1 MVLIRTKLRAL
12 STALC
17 ASVAVLVLAT
27 SAVAAPGFQWLE
39 PYDVTFSVIKGGTGP
54 FTSGA
59 NFGQA
64 ATANLETTNL
74 GTATDVGPSTA
85 FMRAFMDARS
95 GFISDTDATQVV
107 DFNRAFRL
115 SGSTN
120 GWQVSITGFYLGFL
134 GIQPLGSL
142 NPTASV
148 EVFGGVDSLDVA
160 ASPLHVLDTVA
171 LSNTGMTSISK
182 GITVASLSDGN
193 YEFTGSL
200 AAGGSV
206 LHSPGVR
213 PGLLRFLLDSARVRP
228 VVDPE
233 CRAESRGFAPAAPAH
248 PSAAGA
254 AGPHR
259 QFRPDGGVLRVRR
272 HSPGGPWAL
281 ERPAPG
287 DGADHADLSVVIE
300 QPQSSLDPS
309 RGLLART
316 LRHREARLLPLRE
329 APIHLVDGLQTHLL
343 RHVGGEG

>member
-27 SAVAAPGFQWLE
+27 PAVAAPGFQCLE

-206 LHSPGVR
+206 LHSLGFGQGFSDFFSIPLGYGLSLTLNAVPRAAALPPPPPLIPPQPVPPDLIANSGPTEAFFVSADIPQEVPGPSSVLLLVTALTMLIFLSLSNSHNR
-213 PGLLRFLLDSARVRP
+213 PWTRHAGFLLGRSAT
-228 VVDPE
+228 
-233 CRAESRGFAPAAPAH
+233 GKPAFFHSAKP
-248 PSAAGA
+248 PSI
-254 AGPHR
+254 
-259 QFRPDGGVLRVRR
+259 
-272 HSPGGPWAL
+272 S
-281 ERPAPG
+281 
-287 DGADHADLSVVIE
+287 
-300 QPQSSLDPS
+300 
-309 RGLLART
+309 
-316 LRHREARLLPLRE
+316 
-329 APIHLVDGLQTHLL
+329 
-343 RHVGGEG
+343 